1 MEVSFE
7 YSVEGK
13 GKGKVGV
20 MIIIVHSGTI
30 NVFEIYLDWLIYLMK
45 MNVIHLILAR
55 MFRKFFLLP
64 FTFLI
69 CFYYLISAPERIG
82 L

>member
-69 CFYYLISAPERIG
+69 CFYYLISASERIG

>member
-7 YSVEGK
+7 CSVEEK
-13 GKGKVGV
+13 GKGKVDV
-20 MIIIVHSGTI
+20 MTIIVHSGTI

-64 FTFLI
+64 FNVFDLFLLSDI
-69 CFYYLISAPERIG
+69 CT
-82 L
+82 

>member
-64 FTFLI
+64 FNVFDLFLLSDI
-69 CFYYLISAPERIG
+69 CT
-82 L
+82 

>member
-7 YSVEGK
+7 CSVEEK
-13 GKGKVGV
+13 GKGKVDV
-20 MIIIVHSGTI
+20 MTIIVHSGTI
-30 NVFEIYLDWLIYLMK
+30 NVFEIYLEWLIYLMK

-64 FTFLI
+64 FNVFDLFLLSDI
-69 CFYYLISAPERIG
+69 CT
-82 L
+82 

>member
-1 MEVSFE
+1 MEVCFE
-7 YSVEGK
+7 CSVEEK

-30 NVFEIYLDWLIYLMK
+30 NVFETYLDWVIYLMK

-55 MFRKFFLLP
+55 MFRIFFCCLLR
-64 FTFLI
+64 FDLF
-69 CFYYLISAPERIG
+69 
-82 L
+82 